1 MHIVYQLD
9 QDDLRPPGDEMAEAT
24 TGPAGSDQDNR
35 GGPWLSLGLL
45 IIIAVLGFRAV
56 AQELI
61 SLPLAL
67 AAAAVVLWVV
77 SRRWRAIR
85 GTPNRL
91 EAVATG
97 RHEATLSGGG
107 LFAKSPRGERNI
119 PWREVDSITSADAHT
134 YVWVKSGPP
143 LVIPAGKVLE
153 GEYDTFVRSLYEEF
167 VRVRSM
173 GA

>member
-1 MHIVYQLD
+1 M
-9 QDDLRPPGDEMAEAT
+9 
-24 TGPAGSDQDNR
+24 
-35 GGPWLSLGLL
+35 
-45 IIIAVLGFRAV
+45 
-56 AQELI
+56 
-61 SLPLAL
+61 
-67 AAAAVVLWVV
+67 
-77 SRRWRAIR
+77 
-85 GTPNRL
+85 
-91 EAVATG
+91 
-97 RHEATLSGGG
+97 SGGG

-119 PWREVDSITSADAHT
+119 PWREVDSITSANAHT